1 MAERLRLGGR
11 QAPSGG
17 RKGKRTSCAFFA
29 SPPTAAASTSS
40 AAAPLRLRLSPLGQQ
55 GGRPVIFTNGRE
67 WLAEDPGLLP
77 GRTMCVMA
85 PESHTHSH
93 APPPFTPTSAPHRTC
108 SAPAERNTLWHC
120 IMAAHYR
127 SAAPGGQAWHAGNGG
142 KASLARS
149 GPGPVRSS
157 RAGQMASPP
166 PPPPWHPTAGPP
178 RSEGMRGGGD
188 SQTDMVSASPDV
200 RGSLSPGGH
209 LGVTCPRGTWP

>member
-67 WLAEDPGLLP
+67 WLAEGPGLLP

-93 APPPFTPTSAPHRTC
+93 APPPPPPSSLRRLRRTAPVQHQQSATHTGIALWRRII
-108 SAPAERNTLWHC
+108 AAQRRAARHDTLGTV
-120 IMAAHYR
+120 AR
-127 SAAPGGQAWHAGNGG
+127 QAWPGQ
-142 KASLARS
+142 
-149 GPGPVRSS
+149 GPGQSG
-157 RAGQMASPP
+157 RAGQGR
-166 PPPPWHPTAGPP
+166 WHRRRRRRRGIP
-178 RSEGMRGGGD
+178 RPGHRG
-188 SQTDMVSASPDV
+188 A
-200 RGSLSPGGH
+200 RA
-209 LGVTCPRGTWP
+209 

>member
-67 WLAEDPGLLP
+67 WLAEGPGLLP

-93 APPPFTPTSAPHRTC
+93 APPP
-108 SAPAERNTLWHC
+108 
-120 IMAAHYR
+120 
-127 SAAPGGQAWHAGNGG
+127 
-142 KASLARS
+142 
-149 GPGPVRSS
+149 
-157 RAGQMASPP
+157 PP
-166 PPPPWHPTAGPP
+166 PPLHSDVCAAPHLFSTSRAQHTLALHYGGALSQRSAGRPGMTRWERWQGKP
-178 RSEGMRGGGD
+178 GQVRARASQVGQGRADGIAAAAAAVASHGRATEERGHEGRRR
-188 SQTDMVSASPDV
+188 QPD
-200 RGSLSPGGH
+200 RHGQRLS
-209 LGVTCPRGTWP
+209 